1 MLVKARGILVVL
13 ALVVALSAL
22 AGGTALARG
31 GGGGGGKSSAT
42 IAVSPNPATQNSLV
56 VISGCGYSPSAP
68 AELGWNTPTAATVST
83 ITIDSTGCFST
94 STYVYGAGTYTANG
108 MQYLRGRWV
117 TLATTSVLVT

>member
-1 MLVKARGILVVL
+1 MLVKARGFLVVL

-22 AGGTALARG
+22 VGGTALAK

-42 IAVSPNPATQNSLV
+42 IAVSPNPAAQNSLV
-56 VISGCGYSPSAP
+56 QISGCGYTVGAP

-83 ITIDSTGCFST
+83 ITIDSTGCFSM

-117 TLATTSVLVT
+117 TLATTSVSVT